1 MSAGPASHDRPTP
14 PRGDEGELFARHH
27 AALLRAV
34 RRAVRAPEAVIE
46 DACAN
51 AWAILLRRQPD
62 RGPALFGWLR
72 TVAVHE
78 GYRLSREQRRVS
90 ALDDLAAVE
99 GEGWEAFVADRRTL
113 DASLEARRA
122 LRVLAALP
130 EPAPLPRVARRGPS
144 LPRDRR
150 TRRRHLHQRY
160 LEAALSSPRGS
171 AVSSTTTC
179 RR

>member
-46 DACAN
+46 DACAS

-78 GYRLSREQRRVS
+78 GYRLSREQRHVS

-122 LRVLAALP
+122 LRTLAALP
-130 EPAPLPRVARRGPS
+130 ERER
-144 LPRDRR
+144 
-150 TRRRHLHQRY
+150 RY
-160 LEAALSSPRGS
+160 LALLAAGYRYHEIVEHAGVTYTNVNKHLAKARSRIRDVES
-171 AVSSTTTC
+171 AA
-179 RR
+179 

>member
-46 DACAN
+46 DACAS
-51 AWAILLRRQPD
+51 AWAILLRRQPE

-90 ALDDLAAVE
+90 ALEDLAAVE

-130 EPAPLPRVARRGPS
+130 ERQRRYLALLAAGYRYHEIVEHAGVTYTNVNKHLVKARRRI
-144 LPRDRR
+144 RDV
-150 TRRRHLHQRY
+150 
-160 LEAALSSPRGS
+160 ESAA
-171 AVSSTTTC
+171 
-179 RR
+179 